1 MLNLPQVLWAYMLN
15 QPWAFHAH
23 TPLPPIHIRPIQC
36 IHVGMQCFFENV
48 YVETLSQ
55 CLLCIA
61 LSTCQRLF
69 VCWRVFSLQVFF
81 TVFTLCLDIY
91 LELLLAH
98 YDLKRIPHLCKMIF
112 FSRRRDKE
120 NKQWFEIISNN
131 KKKIIYKR
139 KSFSICTIT
148 VRLTQQGWLINANCC
163 WYQWLKNRL
172 HDLGWWFS
180 YSDQI

>member
-15 QPWAFHAH
+15 QPRAFHAH

-81 TVFTLCLDIY
+81 TVFTLRLDIY

-112 FSRRRDKE
+112 FPEEETK
-120 NKQWFEIISNN
+120 KTNN
-131 KKKIIYKR
+131 DLKLSVTTKR
-139 KSFSICTIT
+139 KLY
-148 VRLTQQGWLINANCC
+148 VRESLSVFVL
-163 WYQWLKNRL
+163 
-172 HDLGWWFS
+172 
-180 YSDQI
+180 